1 MNSSVAARTLHID
14 IDHPSAVQSAAD
26 HARSLAVACEMRG
39 VLPDRAAVLA
49 SELAS
54 NIVKHAR
61 NGAVFVHQ
69 APLGGGLDVMAV
81 DSGPGMSDIG
91 LSLRDGYST
100 TRTIGAG
107 LGAARRIATDF
118 AIRSQAGLG
127 TLVHARLAGPD
138 TPPSPA
144 SPGALAALCLPADGE
159 DASGDGYA
167 VTEDSGVRTALV
179 IDGLGHGPEA
189 AMAAQRAERT
199 FLVDPAAPL
208 ADIMAAL
215 HKALRHTRGA
225 AVAALRIAAGR
236 AEFCGVGNVRAVA
249 LSPEGVHHQFN
260 GQAGIVGYTLPT
272 PRSRFVDLSE
282 HTTVAVHTDGI
293 DHRWTQAPT
302 AARLTLPPALL
313 AASLTHTHRRRRDD
327 ATVLALGPHPGM
339 R

>member
-1 MNSSVAARTLHID
+1 MNSSVAARTLHIA

-26 HARSLAVACEMRG
+26 HARSLASACAMKG
-39 VLPDRAAVLA
+39 VLPDQAAVLA

-61 NGAVFVHQ
+61 NGALFVHR
-69 APLGGGLDVMAV
+69 APLGGGLDVLAV
-81 DSGPGMSDIG
+81 DTGPGMADIG
-91 LSLRDGYST
+91 LSLTDGYST
-100 TRTIGAG
+100 TRTMGAG

-118 AIRSQAGLG
+118 AIRSEAGLG

-138 TPPSPA
+138 APPR
-144 SPGALAALCLPADGE
+144 GAALGALCLPADGE

-167 VTEDSGVRTALV
+167 VAEASGVRTALV

-199 FLVDPAAPL
+199 FLGDPAAPL
-208 ADIMAAL
+208 ADILTAL

-225 AVAALRIAAGR
+225 AAAALRIAGGR

-249 LSPEGVHHQFN
+249 LSPEGVHHQFT
-260 GQAGIVGYTLPT
+260 GQAGIIGYTFPK

-302 AARLTLPPALL
+302 PARLTLPPALL

-327 ATVLALGPHPGM
+327 ATVLALGPHMGM

>member
-1 MNSSVAARTLHID
+1 MNSGVAARTLHIA

-26 HARSLAVACEMRG
+26 HARSVASACEMRG
-39 VLPDRAAVLA
+39 VLPDQAAVLA

-61 NGAVFVHQ
+61 NGALFVHP
-69 APLGGGLDVMAV
+69 APLGGGLDVLAV
-81 DSGPGMSDIG
+81 DTGPGMSDIG

-118 AIRSQAGLG
+118 AIRSEAGLG

-138 TPPSPA
+138 APPPA
-144 SPGALAALCLPADGE
+144 TALGALCLPADGE
-159 DASGDGYA
+159 EASGDGYA
-167 VTEDSGVRTALV
+167 VAEDSGVRTALV

-199 FLVDPAAPL
+199 FLADPAAPL
-208 ADIMAAL
+208 ATILAAL

-225 AVAALRIAAGR
+225 AVAALRLAEGR

-260 GQAGIVGYTLPT
+260 GQAGIIGYTLPK
-272 PRSRFVDLSE
+272 PRSRFVDLSD

-302 AARLTLPPALL
+302 PARLTLPPALL

-327 ATVLALGPHPGM
+327 ATVLALGPHLGM